1 MNTPD
6 SQAAA
11 SGLRADS
18 PRNALLA
25 LVLLVPAPTVGVLA
39 GMWFL
44 PGTVG
49 QSIYFL
55 SKVWIIALPVL
66 WLLKVDRG
74 RPSWSRPEA
83 ASCGVGLLLG
93 LVLGATIIG
102 AYFLLGRSWI
112 DAERFRETA
121 ATNGLDTPVRYVVL
135 AIYLCTINALVEE
148 YVWRWFVFRKCE
160 SLRPG
165 YPAVLLSAL
174 FFTVHHIFALAA
186 QVPWRVTVLGSI
198 GVFLGGTV
206 WSWCYLRYRSIWP
219 GYVSHV
225 VADIAILWIGWRLLF
240 G

>member
-6 SQAAA
+6 IQTAAA
-11 SGLRADS
+11 GLRTDS
-18 PRNALLA
+18 SPNALLA
-25 LVLLVPAPTVGVLA
+25 LVLLVPAPTLGVLA

-44 PGTVG
+44 PGAIG
-49 QSIYFL
+49 QSIYVL
-55 SKVWIIALPVL
+55 SKAWIIALPAL
-66 WLLKVDRG
+66 WLLKVDGG
-74 RPSWSRPEA
+74 RPRWPRPRA
-83 ASCGVGLLLG
+83 TSCAVGLLLG
-93 LVLGATIIG
+93 LALGATIIG

-112 DAERFRETA
+112 DVERFRQTA
-121 ATNGLDTPVRYVVL
+121 ARNGLDTPVRYVVL

-160 SLRPG
+160 ALVPG

-174 FFTVHHIFALAA
+174 FFTLHHVFALAA
-186 QVPWRVTVLGSI
+186 QMPWRVTLLGSA
-198 GVFLGGTV
+198 GVFVGGTV

-219 GYVSHV
+219 GYASHV